1 MPEVIKE
8 FVFPSEAKAIA
19 VARAILPELNKSYQ
33 KRSKTLIKTNKNVVL
48 LKIVAEDEHS
58 LRASLTSFKGLLE
71 LGKNV
76 SEI

>member
-1 MPEVIKE
+1 MPEIME
-8 FVFPSEAKAIA
+8 EIVFPNEAIASA
-19 VARAILPELNKSYQ
+19 VARAIIPELNKSYQ
-33 KRSKTLIKTNKNVVL
+33 KRSKTVIKTNKNVVL

-58 LRASLTSFKGLLE
+58 LRASLTSFRGLLE